1 MLLRSNASLSLLE
14 DRWVSE
20 RSELLRSLTASL
32 RQLARQLVPGA
43 SPARYATRSLAD
55 GFARAAKDEGAPGL
69 RLGVYE

>member
-20 RSELLRSLTASL
+20 RSELLRSLTTSL
-32 RQLARQLVPGA
+32 RQLARQLVPGS
-43 SPARYATRSLAD
+43 SPAHYATRSLAG
-55 GFARAAKDEGAPGL
+55 GFARATNDEGAPTL